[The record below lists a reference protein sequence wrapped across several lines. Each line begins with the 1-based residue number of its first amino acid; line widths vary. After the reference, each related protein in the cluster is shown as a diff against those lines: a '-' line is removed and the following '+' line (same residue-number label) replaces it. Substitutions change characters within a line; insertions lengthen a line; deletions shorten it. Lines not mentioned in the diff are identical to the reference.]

1 MSTSI
6 YINNKTDYKPTF
18 NIPTFITLATKEKKI
33 TKASFE
39 ITFIDDAMMID
50 LHKKHLNNPTTTDIV
65 TFNLN
70 SEIEPEGD
78 IYICIDEAKR
88 NSKIHN
94 ISLET
99 EIKTLI
105 LHGIL
110 HCIGYTDYSKEKQ
123 KMMFNEQERLL
134 QLINPPK

>member
-1 MSTSI
+1 MSISI
-6 YINNKTDYKPTF
+6 CINNETDYHPNF
-18 NIPTFITLATKEKKI
+18 DISSFITSATTQKKI
-33 TKASFE
+33 KTASFE
-39 ITFIDDAMMID
+39 ITFIDDTMMTD
-50 LHKKHLNNPTTTDIV
+50 LHKKHLNRPTSTDIV

-70 SEIEPEGD
+70 TEIEPEGD

-110 HCIGYTDYSKEKQ
+110 HCIGFTDQSKKEQ
-123 KMMFNEQERLL
+123 KIMFDEQERLL
-134 QLINPPK
+134 QLINSYK